1 MNPAITCKVLNRLAN
16 RHSRDS
22 LRELNAV
29 LDYATQLLWRK
40 QESFLGG
47 HRQVRYPAQSG
58 MNGTTIEFS
67 A

>member
-16 RHSRDS
+16 RHSRES
-22 LRELNAV
+22 LRELNAL
-29 LDYATQLLWRK
+29 LDHATQLLWRK

-47 HRQVRYPAQSG
+47 NRQVCYPAQNG
-58 MNGTTIEFS
+58 MNGTTIDFS